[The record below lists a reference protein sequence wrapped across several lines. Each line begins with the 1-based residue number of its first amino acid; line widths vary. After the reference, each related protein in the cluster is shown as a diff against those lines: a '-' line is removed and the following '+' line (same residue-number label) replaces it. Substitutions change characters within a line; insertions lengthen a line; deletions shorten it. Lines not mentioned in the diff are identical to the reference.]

1 MVKVLKN
8 TGNLVN
14 MGYFTNL
21 ALFYDDVSMTSLV
34 GHGEVTSADVI
45 GRRGSG
51 WLVRGGGE
59 VATQSAVSWTNN
71 RGRYERTRTWQ
82 RVSDKQVE
90 IKQQ

>member
-1 MVKVLKN
+1 MVKMRKN

-45 GRRGSG
+45 G
-51 WLVRGGGE
+51 WRGGRLLVQGGDE
-59 VATQSAVSWTNN
+59 VAATSAARWTKG
-71 RGRYERTRTWQ
+71 RGKY
-82 RVSDKQVE
+82 KQT
-90 IKQQ
+90 